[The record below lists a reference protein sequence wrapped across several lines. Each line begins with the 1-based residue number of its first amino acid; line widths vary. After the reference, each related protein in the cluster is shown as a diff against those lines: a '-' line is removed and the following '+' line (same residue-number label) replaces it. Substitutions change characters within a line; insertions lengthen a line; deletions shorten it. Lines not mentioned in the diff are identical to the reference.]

1 MGTDR
6 YREACA
12 IFPCKCTCFREQRH
26 GKDAACNSSYLYK
39 AHSKHACIHGHVG
52 QHLLCIISVDHFIF
66 IATSHKATM
75 AVLKLPVYYA
85 LAASW

>member
-1 MGTDR
+1 MAGYHVKEGGLR
-6 YREACA
+6 AARPFCR
-12 IFPCKCTCFREQRH
+12 TCWSWWV
-26 GKDAACNSSYLYK
+26 ASY
-39 AHSKHACIHGHVG
+39 
-52 QHLLCIISVDHFIF
+52 LCIISVDHFIF